1 MKHSAC
7 AAAAASLNFGLLMTP
22 APVIN
27 WTFVYSSLAIVC
39 VSAVVKIAR
48 DGVHA
53 KRTGIWVL
61 DAGWGWRCIHTL
73 AQQNVCQLIINRQR
87 LAQKVIV
94 RGAC

>member
-1 MKHSAC
+1 MKHGAC
-7 AAAAASLNFGLLMTP
+7 AAVAASLNFGLLMTP

-48 DGVHA
+48 AGVHA

-61 DAGWGWRCIHTL
+61 NEGWVGWGGGVFHHLRNKMF
-73 AQQNVCQLIINRQR
+73 AN
-87 LAQKVIV
+87 
-94 RGAC
+94 